1 MAISVFM
8 KNKIEFKLLEEEC
21 QICLMEIG
29 SDKVT
34 QLACGHVFHSHCIE
48 EWLGCQ
54 SKLGRD
60 ETCPTCRTI
69 VKKEEEEEEKTD
81 VCCFSFCFGYRK
93 KNR

>member
-1 MAISVFM
+1 MVISVFM

-21 QICLMEIG
+21 QICLMEHD
-29 SDKVT
+29 SEKLT
-34 QLACGHVFHSHCIE
+34 QLECKHVFHSHCIE
-48 EWLGCQ
+48 EWLGYQ

-60 ETCPTCRTI
+60 ETCPTCRAL
-69 VKKEEEEEEKTD
+69 VKNESEEEEKTD

>member
-69 VKKEEEEEEKTD
+69 VKKTEEEKTD

>member
-1 MAISVFM
+1 MAINVFM
-8 KNKIEFKLLEEEC
+8 KKKIEFKLLEEEC
-21 QICLMEIG
+21 QICLMDYG
-29 SDKVT
+29 SKKPT

-69 VKKEEEEEEKTD
+69 VKKEEEEKPD
-81 VCCFSFCFGYRK
+81 ICCFSFCFGYRK
-93 KNR
+93 KNKR